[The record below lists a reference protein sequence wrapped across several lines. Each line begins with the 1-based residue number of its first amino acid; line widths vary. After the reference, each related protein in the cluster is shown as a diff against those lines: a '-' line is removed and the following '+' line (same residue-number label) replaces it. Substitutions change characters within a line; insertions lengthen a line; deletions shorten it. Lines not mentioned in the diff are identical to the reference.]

1 MPVCRFPSPLVIIE
15 TVKRRKRSGRSA
27 KGFMIIKGVLFFM
40 CVQNQNASPKKVGTY
55 DIVAVGLMAALCFAA
70 IYIKIDI
77 PTPMGKTMIH
87 LGNTVCL
94 LSGMLL
100 GGLRGGLA
108 AGVGTMFYDLTDP
121 AFVAG
126 APFTFLFKFI
136 MAFIAGVVSRS
147 GGAEG
152 KSLPK
157 NITGCVLGEVAYIIL
172 YLGKSFIS
180 SYYLQ
185 KNALEA
191 VMGSLVTK
199 LMSST
204 INAVIAIVASILLL
218 PAFITVM
225 KKSGVYGKIFPPK
238 PVSEI

>member
-1 MPVCRFPSPLVIIE
+1 M
-15 TVKRRKRSGRSA
+15 SA
-27 KGFMIIKGVLFFM
+27 
-40 CVQNQNASPKKVGTY
+40 QNENSPKKAFGTY
-55 DIVAVGLMAALCFAA
+55 DVVAVGLMAALCFAA
-70 IYIKIDI
+70 INIKIDI
-77 PTPMGKTMIH
+77 PTPMGQTMIH

-100 GGLRGGLA
+100 GGVRGGLA
-108 AGVGTMFYDLTDP
+108 AGIGSMFYDLNNP

-136 MAFIAGVVSRS
+136 MAFIAGVVARS

-152 KSLPK
+152 KSIPK
-157 NITGCVLGEVAYIIL
+157 NLTGCILGEVVYIIL

-191 VMGSLVTK
+191 VLASLVTK
-199 LMSST
+199 LGSST
-204 INAVIAIVASILLL
+204 VNAVVAIIGSIVLL
-218 PAFITVM
+218 PAFMTVM
-225 KKSGVYGKIFPPK
+225 KKSGVYMKIFPPK
-238 PVSEI
+238 PVAEQK